1 MLKRVALIIQ
11 YDGTFFSGWQRQKNA
26 KSIQETIENALL
38 KVSNQ
43 KIKIFAA
50 GRTDAGV
57 HASGQVVH
65 FDIDFVIPCN
75 RYADVLNNKLPL
87 TIRILESVEV
97 KNCWHAC
104 YSAVYR
110 HYRYVINN
118 SKIPNLF
125 LNNWSWHRYQKS
137 LDEFLMSKALE
148 GMHGEHDFF
157 AFQKTGSNRSSSVT
171 TINSIELERTED
183 LILVDIKAKG
193 FLYGMVR
200 SIVGQLVLVGEK
212 KITPEIFKDRWESKN
227 KHDVRESAPA
237 KGLCFVNSIYEET
250 IFKKINQNDLFPKFV
265 IKGYS

>member
-1 MLKRVALIIQ
+1 MKRIALIIQ
-11 YDGTFFSGWQRQKNA
+11 YDGSYFSGWQRQKNA
-26 KSIQETIENALL
+26 LSVQEMLEDALF

-43 KIKIFAA
+43 RIKTFAS

-65 FDIDFVIPCN
+65 FDIEFVIPGD
-75 RYADVLNNKLPL
+75 RLADVLNTKLPPA
-87 TIRILESVEV
+87 IRILESVEV
-97 KNCWHAC
+97 KNSWHSC

-125 LNNWSWHRYQKS
+125 LSKWSWHRYQRS
-137 LDEFLMSKALE
+137 LDEFLMLNALN
-148 GMHGEHDFF
+148 GMVGEHDFF
-157 AFQKTGSNRSSSVT
+157 AFQKSGSNRLTSVT
-171 TINSIELERTED
+171 TIKSIEIERLED
-183 LILVDIKAKG
+183 LILIDIKATG

-212 KITPEIFKDRWESKN
+212 KISPEIFKDRWFFKR

-237 KGLCFVNSIYEET
+237 NGLCFVNSVYEET
-250 IFKKINQNDLFPKFV
+250 IFKRIDKNDLFPKFV
-265 IKGYS
+265 IRGYS

>member
-1 MLKRVALIIQ
+1 MKRVALIIQ
-11 YDGTFFSGWQRQKNA
+11 YDGSSFSGWQRQKNA
-26 KSIQETIENALL
+26 ISVQEVIENALF

-43 KIKIFAA
+43 MIKIFAA

-65 FDIDFVIPCN
+65 FDIEFVIPAE
-75 RYADVLNNKLPL
+75 RYADVLNSRLPQS
-87 TIRILESVEV
+87 IRILESVEV
-97 KNCWHAC
+97 KNTWHAC

-125 LNNWSWHRYQKS
+125 LNKWSWHRYQKS

-148 GMHGEHDFF
+148 GMSGEHDFF
-157 AFQKTGSNRSSSVT
+157 AFQKSGSNRSNSVT
-171 TINSIELERTED
+171 TIKSIELERIED
-183 LILVDIKAKG
+183 LILIDIKAKG

-237 KGLCFVNSIYEET
+237 NGLCFVNSIYEENV
-250 IFKKINQNDLFPKFV
+250 FKKVNKNDLFPKFV
-265 IKGYS
+265 VRGHS

>member
-1 MLKRVALIIQ
+1 MKRVALVIQ
-11 YDGTFFSGWQRQKNA
+11 YDGSYFSGWQRQKNA
-26 KSIQETIENALL
+26 ISVQETIENALFNL
-38 KVSNQ
+38 SNQ
-43 KIKIFAA
+43 KIKTFAA

-65 FDIDFVIPCN
+65 FDIEFVIPSF
-75 RYADVLNNKLPL
+75 RYADVLNSRLPN

-97 KNCWHAC
+97 KNTWHAC

-125 LNNWSWHRYQKS
+125 LNKWSWHRYQKS

-148 GMHGEHDFF
+148 GMSGEHDFF
-157 AFQKTGSNRSSSVT
+157 AFQKSGSNRSNSVT
-171 TINSIELERTED
+171 TIKSIELERIED
-183 LILVDIKAKG
+183 LILIDIKAKG

-237 KGLCFVNSIYEET
+237 NGLCFVNSIYEENV
-250 IFKKINQNDLFPKFV
+250 FKRVNKNDLFPKFV
-265 IKGYS
+265 VRGHS